1 MKGRCFMDRS
11 TFSHYGWILITVI
24 VMSILIAF
32 AFPLNEWVETE
43 SNRVVDKYVEM
54 AIEEEPEQVLLED
67 AE

>member
-1 MKGRCFMDRS
+1 MDRS
-11 TFSHYGWILITVI
+11 TFSHYGWILITVM

>member
-1 MKGRCFMDRS
+1 MDRS
-11 TFSHYGWILITVI
+11 TFSHYGWILITVM

-43 SNRVVDKYVEM
+43 SNKVVDKYVEM

>member
-1 MKGRCFMDRS
+1 MDRS
-11 TFSHYGWILITVI
+11 TFSHYGWILITVM

-43 SNRVVDKYVEM
+43 SNKVVDKYVEM
-54 AIEEEPEQVLLED
+54 AMEEEPEQVLIED